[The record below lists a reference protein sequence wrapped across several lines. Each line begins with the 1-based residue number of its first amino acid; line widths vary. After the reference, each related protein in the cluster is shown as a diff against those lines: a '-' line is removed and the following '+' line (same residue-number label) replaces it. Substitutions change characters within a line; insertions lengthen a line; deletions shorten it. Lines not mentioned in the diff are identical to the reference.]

1 MSSMMRIFIAFLLS
15 VISLNA
21 NEIESFISLLNSSA
35 DSLMKMKAID
45 SFMIVNKTFPI
56 AIDTNCYFFFR
67 GKADRIIVTGDH
79 TQWSQRGD
87 TMKRFPGTDLH
98 MVKKTF
104 PADARLD
111 YKLINGTNWIL
122 DPRNPLTCPGG
133 FGPNSEL
140 RMPAYPI
147 QPELIGNADI
157 PKGTIFDTTFTSKAL
172 NNSRAIKVYLPP
184 DYSPTIQY
192 PVILFHDGI
201 DYVNLAKAPAI
212 IDRLIAMNR
221 IRPIIAVFVPAVN
234 RTPEYAG
241 NSINAFT
248 SFINEEVMLWVDTRF
263 STSREAI
270 WRAVAGASNGGNIA
284 LHCAMKSPHKFGSV
298 AAQSSNVITS
308 IMSGFDVNPPLPIRV
323 YIDIG
328 TYDIPQLIPLVK
340 QFRQVLEKRG
350 YWYQYKQI
358 NEGHSWGNWRA
369 NMNEYLEFFFPP
381 ISASVKSE
389 VTNVP
394 LIMNLQYVFDS
405 ASIRLDFDLGI
416 PVKGMAIT
424 LLDIQGRIISESLL
438 SARELGQQYETL
450 LLANPIGAGTY
461 FLQFRTDQTM
471 FTYPVTFK

>member
-1 MSSMMRIFIAFLLS
+1 MRLFIAFLLS
-15 VISLNA
+15 FLSLKA
-21 NEIESFISLLNSSA
+21 NEIESFISLLNSNA
-35 DSLMKMKAID
+35 DSLMKIKAID
-45 SFMIVNKTFPI
+45 SFMLVNATFPI
-56 AIDTNCYFFFR
+56 VKDSNCYFFFR
-67 GKADRIIVTGDH
+67 GRADRIIVTGDH

-87 TMKRFPGTDLH
+87 TMKRFSGTDLH
-98 MVKKTF
+98 MVIKTF

-122 DPRNPLTCPGG
+122 DPRNPLICPGG

-140 RMPAYPI
+140 RMPAYPY

-157 PKGTIFDTTFTSKAL
+157 PKGTIFDTTFSSKAL

-184 DYSPTIQY
+184 NYSSSEQY

-201 DYVNLAKAPAI
+201 DYVNLAKAPVI

-241 NSINAFT
+241 NSIDAFS

-284 LHCAMKSPHKFGSV
+284 LYCAMKSPHIFGKV

-308 IMSGFDVNPPLPIRV
+308 IMKGFDVNPPLFIQT

-340 QFRQVLEKRG
+340 QFRQIIENRG
-350 YWYQYKQI
+350 YWYQFKQI
-358 NEGHSWGNWRA
+358 NEGHSWGNWKA
-369 NMNEYLEFFFPP
+369 HINEYLEFFFPP
-381 ISASVKSE
+381 KPTSVKSS
-389 VTNVP
+389 VTDIP
-394 LIMNLQYVFDS
+394 LIMNVIYTLDS
-405 ASIRLDFDLGI
+405 STMKLEYDLGFL
-416 PVKGMAIT
+416 VKGMAIM
-424 LLDIQGRIISESLL
+424 LIDVNGRIMSESLL
-438 SARELGQQYETL
+438 SARELGRQHETL
-450 LLANPIGAGTY
+450 LLREKLSTGAY
-461 FLQFRTDQTM
+461 FLQFRTEQTM
-471 FTYPVTFK
+471 FTYPILIQ

>member
-21 NEIESFISLLNSSA
+21 NEIESFISLLNSNA

-56 AIDTNCYFFFR
+56 AIDTNCYFLFR
-67 GKADRIIVTGDH
+67 GKADRIILTGDH

-87 TMKRFPGTDLH
+87 TMKRFSGTDLH

-140 RMPAYPI
+140 RMPAYPD

-184 DYSPTIQY
+184 DYSPMIQY

-201 DYVNLAKAPAI
+201 DYMNLAKAPAI

-241 NSINAFT
+241 NSINAFS

-284 LHCAMKSPHKFGSV
+284 LYCAMKSPHIFGKV
-298 AAQSSNVITS
+298 AAQSSNVINA
-308 IMSGFDVNPPLPIRV
+308 IMTGYDTDPKPIQT

-328 TYDIPQLIPLVK
+328 AYDIPQLIPLVK
-340 QFRQVLEKRG
+340 QFRQVLEKRS
-350 YWYQYKQI
+350 YWYMYKQV
-358 NEGHSWGNWRA
+358 NEGHSWGNWKA

-381 ISASVKSE
+381 LPSSVKSNQE
-389 VTNVP
+389 SLP
-394 LIMNLQYVFDS
+394 LIMNLHYVLDS
-405 ASIRLDFDLGI
+405 SLIQLDFDLSI
-416 PVKGMAIT
+416 PVKGLTIM
-424 LLDIQGRIISESLL
+424 LMDIQGKILTESLL
-438 SARELGQQYETL
+438 TARERGQQHEAL
-450 LLANPIGAGTY
+450 LLDKPISSGAY
-461 FLQFRTDQTM
+461 FLQFRTDKTM